1 MKVFKEMKW
10 DALMTGALYV
20 ILGLASLVIPETM
33 EKTIGYLMGS
43 VLIVAGAVSMISYL
57 LRDAYQNYYH
67 NDFFHGLVAIGAGIL
82 VLVKVEIIVALIPF
96 LLGVMILVSGC
107 SKLQD
112 VIDMKRTEYGNWVVM
127 LAFAAGNLL
136 VGILLMVCPIESA
149 HLLFRLLGLGL
160 IFSGI
165 TDCVITIYFARK
177 IRAYLD
183 GLREADG
190 APEELRGAGT
200 KAKARRK
207 EALPGQR
214 NSGVKSDPGTGPNR
228 GAGWNAGAAQP
239 PTAGPN
245 AAESNAG
252 AAQPPVAGTNAA
264 GLNAGANQPSVAGPN
279 AAAGLNPGAAQPPVA
294 GTNTAGLNAGANQ
307 SPVAGS
313 NAAAGLNPGTAQNPG
328 AEPNS
333 K

>member
-10 DALMTGALYV
+10 DALLTGALYV

-33 EKTIGYLMGS
+33 EKTIGYLIGS

-165 TDCVITIYFARK
+165 TDCVTTIYFARK

-183 GLREADG
+183 GLREADS
-190 APEELRGAGT
+190 APEELRGAGA

-214 NSGVKSDPGTGPNR
+214 NSGVKSDSGTEPDR
-228 GAGWNAGAAQP
+228 GAGRNAGAAQP
-239 PTAGPN
+239 PTAGP
-245 AAESNAG
+245 
-252 AAQPPVAGTNAA
+252 NAA

-307 SPVAGS
+307 PPVAGS
-313 NAAAGLNPGTAQNPG
+313 NAAAGLNPGAAQNPG